1 MLLIKNI
8 PKQFGYSIK
17 ASLRSLTPLLKNTT
31 TKHNNKAV
39 CTVQTAQQKKGR
51 YFKMRTLVIRPTEN
65 FFEFAKID
73 FARRCIQDF
82 MYGNKW
88 MQYDESIKVKNVN
101 GDIFTTFV
109 FIDDDT
115 EKEVYF
121 VDIDTMERI
130 VSADSFMEVYN
141 IVYDIMSKLMS
152 DYFNH
157 N

>member
-1 MLLIKNI
+1 
-8 PKQFGYSIK
+8 
-17 ASLRSLTPLLKNTT
+17 
-31 TKHNNKAV
+31 
-39 CTVQTAQQKKGR
+39 
-51 YFKMRTLVIRPTEN
+51 MRTLVIRPTEN

-121 VDIDTMERI
+121 VDIDTMEKI
-130 VSADSFMEVYN
+130 VSADSFTEVYDIVYN
-141 IVYDIMSKLMS
+141 IMNKLMS
-152 DYFNH
+152 EYRRNFNKK